1 MHEHPF
7 GPAGVESP
15 IVETKRLCMAATHQ
29 LSNRLKH
36 SKARP
41 AKIE

>member
-1 MHEHPF
+1 MGQFVTRLLGLTEVEF
-7 GPAGVESP
+7 GSGAGH
-15 IVETKRLCMAATHQ
+15 ATHQ

-36 SKARP
+36 LKARP